1 MAPTSTKR
9 LGLGISFLNN
19 RLEPRSSSWAS
30 SPFAAYD
37 LSRRQ
42 EPAAK
47 DDTEWHRGS
56 GAVSPDAFN
65 NKAIFVLFG
74 LLGLGLVLSS
84 IWFFF
89 WARDGGFRF
98 KEGDWEEYKST
109 VLRRKGKDGKTLSN
123 ATPRTELLGSETT
136 DRTGDD
142 SVRGDYDHDDAPH
155 QFVRSGQRDDDV
167 RRYRHEKPAR
177 VGGLNRKADG
187 SYWDPTNSERSEL
200 SSATP
205 QMREHPQGSAAVT
218 AAVMTSKE
226 KKKKEKEER
235 AKGKAKAGRGFLGR
249 HRHADDSHTDAGPS
263 AGPSAGGKGL
273 GTKRQPR
280 QPSAAYSFVEGDDST
295 VSGDTSYLNEQR
307 RRRQSENRRAQRSS
321 NNYEYH
327 RGASSSPTKKERHYR
342 DKDNDNETYVSDPTT
357 TTTGGGGSGPRS
369 YGDASSVSGVAETD
383 TGTKIY
389 PHYIAGVSRSGPPTD
404 PSIFRVPGTFRA
416 GDSAA
421 GGEGAGA
428 GRAAGGKRSPGPSSS
443 ASRVRPSRETGGRR
457 GAAASSSRRRNSLS
471 DSGDDMLRR

>member
-1 MAPTSTKR
+1 MAPASTKR
-9 LGLGISFLNN
+9 LGLGISLLNN
-19 RLEPRSSSWAS
+19 HLETRSLLPSSSWAS

-42 EPAAK
+42 EPAAE
-47 DDTEWHRGS
+47 DGTHWNRGS
-56 GAVSPDAFN
+56 GAVPPDAFN

-74 LLGLGLVLSS
+74 FLGLGLVLSS

-123 ATPRTELLGSETT
+123 ATRRTELLGSETT

-155 QFVRSGQRDDDV
+155 RFVRSGQRDDDV

-205 QMREHPQGSAAVT
+205 QMREHPHGSTPGAAAVT
-218 AAVMTSKE
+218 AAAMTSKE

-235 AKGKAKAGRGFLGR
+235 AKGTAKKGRGFLGR
-249 HRHADDSHTDAGPS
+249 HWHADDSHAG
-263 AGPSAGGKGL
+263 AGPSAGGKGI

-307 RRRQSENRRAQRSS
+307 RRRQSEHRRAQRSS

-327 RGASSSPTKKERHYR
+327 RGASSSPKKKESYR
-342 DKDNDNETYVSDPTT
+342 DNDNETYVSGPTT
-357 TTTGGGGSGPRS
+357 GSGPRS
-369 YGDASSVSGVAETD
+369 YADASSVSGLTETD

-389 PHYIAGVSRSGPPTD
+389 PHYIAGVSRTGPPTD
-404 PSIFRVPGTFRA
+404 PSIFRVPGTFRT
-416 GDSAA
+416 GDS
-421 GGEGAGA
+421 
-428 GRAAGGKRSPGPSSS
+428 RRPSPGPSSS
-443 ASRVRPSRETGGRR
+443 ASRVRPSRETGARR
-457 GAAASSSRRRNSLS
+457 GAAASSSRRRDSLS
-471 DSGDDMLRR
+471 DSGDDMLSR